1 LLVILLELPGV
12 IRYLER
18 KDLLTE
24 FSAKVKS
31 NPDEI
36 KMKVDLLDEIKTF
49 ETQEFNLNNS
59 HGEK

>member
-1 LLVILLELPGV
+1 
-12 IRYLER
+12 LER

-49 ETQEFNLNNS
+49 ETQEFILNNS